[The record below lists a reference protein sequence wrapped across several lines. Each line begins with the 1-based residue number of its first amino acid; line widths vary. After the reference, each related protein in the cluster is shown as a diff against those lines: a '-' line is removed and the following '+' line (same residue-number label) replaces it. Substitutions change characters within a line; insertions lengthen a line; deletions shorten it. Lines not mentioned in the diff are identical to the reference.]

1 MGSKVAN
8 KEWLSLVVNLTIET
22 WVIQVLKNSAVA
34 FVSEFKTDITKMEE
48 EGAVSKVAPVC
59 DLNSLITI
67 GIGCDIRLDW
77 SVATLLTEANG
88 LLSLRVLVNL
98 NDVLV
103 HQDLKTI
110 LGNVSDVSA
119 NKQW

>member
-8 KEWLSLVVNLTIET
+8 KVWLSLVVNLSMET
-22 WVIQVLKNSAVA
+22 WIVQVFENSVVA
-34 FVSEFKTDITKMEE
+34 FISEVKTNITKMEE
-48 EGAVSKVAPVC
+48 EGAVSKVSPVS
-59 DLNSLITI
+59 DLNSLISI

-77 SVATLLTEANG
+77 SVAALLTEANS
-88 LLSLRVLVNL
+88 LFSLRVLVNI

>member
-8 KEWLSLVVNLTIET
+8 KVWLSLVVNLSMET
-22 WVIQVLKNSAVA
+22 WIVQVFENSVVA
-34 FVSEFKTDITKMEE
+34 FISEVKTNITKMEE
-48 EGAVSKVAPVC
+48 EGAVSKVSPVS
-59 DLNSLITI
+59 DLNSLISI

-77 SVATLLTEANG
+77 SVAALLTEANS
-88 LLSLRVLVNL
+88 LFSLRVLVNI

-119 NKQW
+119 NEQW